1 MAAYDACVAA
11 SADSNHRYITAAGLH
26 LVLLAL
32 GAHGREEPTE
42 VRKRIFYDAILCY
55 KNDRFAKTGSGS
67 IGKVERK
74 TMRFLLAGD
83 LSGGSEGD
91 SARR

>member
-11 SADSNHRYITAAGLH
+11 SADSNHHYITAAGLH

-42 VRKRIFYDAILCY
+42 VRKRLFYDAILCY
-55 KNDRFAKTGSGS
+55 K
-67 IGKVERK
+67 
-74 TMRFLLAGD
+74 
-83 LSGGSEGD
+83 
-91 SARR
+91 